1 MSPDGDTLA
10 VANADNNTI
19 AMIDIEQPGRSE
31 VEGFIPTGWYPTSV
45 LFDHTGRRLFV
56 LSGKGL
62 TGQANPRGPQPVSPA
77 ADGQYTGQL
86 LQGTVSVI
94 DVPDA
99 ARAAPPTRRGSSSC
113 RPTPTRRS

>member
-1 MSPDGDTLA
+1 MPHAIRIHAHGGPEVLRWA
-10 VANADNNTI
+10 PVVAA
-19 AMIDIEQPGRSE
+19 QPGRSE

-62 TGQANPRGPQPVSPA
+62 IGQANPRGPGGVNPA
-77 ADGQYTGQL
+77 AVGQYTGEL

-94 DVPDA
+94 DVPDDARLA
-99 ARAAPPTRRGSSSC
+99 AHTARV
-113 RPTPTRRS
+113 